1 MSWEESSLFLSFS
14 VQEILN
20 WSSGIYVALQTCH
33 PEEGAGLAFC
43 ALNVSV
49 IGCGLLLRWGL
60 ISSWASCDEGTPHT
74 HTGSGSF
81 QSRVQLSHQHRHS
94 ERLGTHTSR

>member
-43 ALNVSV
+43 A
-49 IGCGLLLRWGL
+49 
-60 ISSWASCDEGTPHT
+60 
-74 HTGSGSF
+74 
-81 QSRVQLSHQHRHS
+81 
-94 ERLGTHTSR
+94 